1 MRNAKGP
8 KTDAFDSVA
17 ERILIQISTDTDIAT
32 VAKKQYVI
40 VLIFFYNNPVDVIVK
55 DFGIE

>member
-32 VAKKQYVI
+32 GAKKQYVI

>member
-32 VAKKQYVI
+32 VAKKQNVI

>member
-8 KTDAFDSVA
+8 KADAFDSVA

>member
-55 DFGIE
+55 DFEIE

>member
-40 VLIFFYNNPVDVIVK
+40 VLMFFYNNPVDVIVK

>member
-17 ERILIQISTDTDIAT
+17 ERILILISTDTDIAT